1 MLSNETTSQ
10 PPVRKTSHTWDPRN
24 PQPPV
29 TRTFTPHRLSLRGPA
44 VNLFQGL
51 QPTCN
56 FTRAKLARANLV
68 PRMDADRLLEDG
80 YIESFNG
87 QLGDEFLS

>member
-1 MLSNETTSQ
+1 
-10 PPVRKTSHTWDPRN
+10 
-24 PQPPV
+24 
-29 TRTFTPHRLSLRGPA
+29 
-44 VNLFQGL
+44 LFQGL

>member
-1 MLSNETTSQ
+1 
-10 PPVRKTSHTWDPRN
+10 
-24 PQPPV
+24 
-29 TRTFTPHRLSLRGPA
+29 
-44 VNLFQGL
+44 LFQGL

-56 FTRAKLARANLV
+56 FTSAKLDRANLV